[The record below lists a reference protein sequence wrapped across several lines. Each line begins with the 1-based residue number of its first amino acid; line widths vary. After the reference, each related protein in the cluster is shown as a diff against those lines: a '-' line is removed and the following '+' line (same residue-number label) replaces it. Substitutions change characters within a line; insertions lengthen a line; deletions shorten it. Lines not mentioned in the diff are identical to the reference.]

1 MMIDKV
7 HMNRR
12 EAMAAMTSSLVALST
27 TSRAQE
33 RFVSSIVDNHD
44 QTLQQRLDQQVTQT
58 WSRWCGAC
66 PDKWGLHHCHSAA
79 GILRDGAAAFFHPES
94 RFHKSESLYER
105 MELAA
110 GFLLRSQR
118 QDGNIDLITTNFN
131 SPPDTGFV
139 VHNVATA
146 AKLAQL
152 YQHRKLFS
160 LLKDFLIRAGHGMA
174 KGGIHT
180 PNHRW
185 VVCAALAQIHE
196 LFPDARY
203 PRRIDQWLAEGI
215 DIDEEGQFI
224 ERSTSV
230 YNATSDDALVVMAHK
245 LKRPELLNPVR
256 KNLDAMTYLLHPTG
270 EVVTEISRRQD
281 LNARG
286 TMARYW
292 FSLRYLAIRDRNG
305 QYASMLR
312 FIEPDHVRLAS
323 LMEYPDLQKNPP
335 APTALPDNFEK
346 YYPLSKVTRIR
357 RGKTS
362 LTILHEGSSRWLSI
376 HHGQAVIN
384 AVRFATA
391 FFGKG
396 QFVPEFVEKRDGK
409 FHFKQELEA
418 PYYQPITDSNLLPV
432 HRGNWSSLK
441 PQRLKTE
448 INRLTYATS
457 IQERPH
463 GLDIV
468 VKAEGTDGIPL
479 ALEVNLREGGEVKG
493 VVPAPNVVDAFLLKA
508 GHADYQMGSDII
520 RFGPGQYKH
529 AYTQVRGA
537 HDKLPGPS
545 VYITGYTPFQ
555 YTLSFEWL

>member
-1 MMIDKV
+1 M
-7 HMNRR
+7 HLNRR
-12 EAMAAMTSSLVALST
+12 EALAAMASSLVALST
-27 TSRAQE
+27 TSRAEE
-33 RFVSSIVDNHD
+33 RSMSSVVNNHD
-44 QTLQQRLDQQVTQT
+44 KSLQQRLNKQVTQT

-94 RFHKSESLYER
+94 SFYKSMHLYER

-139 VHNVATA
+139 VHSVATA
-146 AKLAQL
+146 ARLAQL
-152 YQHRKLFS
+152 HQYRRFFS
-160 LLKDFLIRAGHGMA
+160 LLKDFLIRAGQGMA

-185 VVCAALAQIHE
+185 VVCSALAQIHE
-196 LFPDARY
+196 LVPDARY
-203 PRRIDQWLAEGI
+203 LRRIDQWLAEGI

-230 YNATSDDALVVMAHK
+230 YNAVSDNALVVMAHK

-256 KNLDAMTYLLHPTG
+256 QNLDAMAYLLHPTG

-281 LNARG
+281 LNTRG
-286 TMARYW
+286 SMARYW
-292 FSLRYLAIRDRNG
+292 FALRYLAIRDQNG

-312 FIEPDHVRLAS
+312 FIEPQSIRLAS
-323 LMEYPDLQKNPP
+323 LMEYPDLQKDL
-335 APTALPDNFEK
+335 PTPEALPDDFEK

-362 LTILHEGSSRWLSI
+362 ATIMHEGNSRWLSI
-376 HHGQAVIN
+376 HHGRAVVN

-396 QFVPEFVEKRDGK
+396 QFVPDLVEKRNGI

-418 PYYQPITDSNLLPV
+418 PYYQPINNPHRLPV
-432 HRGNWSSLK
+432 NRESWSSLRS
-441 PQRLKTE
+441 QRQNTE
-448 INRLTYATS
+448 INRLTYEAS
-457 IQERPH
+457 IQERSH
-463 GLDIV
+463 GFDLVIS
-468 VKAEGTDGIPL
+468 AEGTDGIPL
-479 ALEVNLREGGEVKG
+479 TLEVNLRKGGELKG
-493 VVPAPNVVDAFLLKA
+493 VVPAPHQNDAFLLKTGNA
-508 GHADYQMGSDII
+508 EYQMGSDII
-520 RFGPGQYKH
+520 RFGPGLDKH

-555 YTLSFEWL
+555 YTLSFQLL